1 MTIRNLRVVQYVK
14 NGSVLVY
21 NEDGERIIQPGREKV
36 AWKLQM
42 AVDRANGIEWVDVD
56 VIEEEVEIEHD

>member
-14 NGSVLVY
+14 NGSVLAR
-21 NEDGERIIQPGREKV
+21 NEDGEMTIQQGKENV

-42 AVDRANGIEWVDVD
+42 AVDRVEGIEWVDVD
-56 VIEEEVEIEHD
+56 VIEEVAE